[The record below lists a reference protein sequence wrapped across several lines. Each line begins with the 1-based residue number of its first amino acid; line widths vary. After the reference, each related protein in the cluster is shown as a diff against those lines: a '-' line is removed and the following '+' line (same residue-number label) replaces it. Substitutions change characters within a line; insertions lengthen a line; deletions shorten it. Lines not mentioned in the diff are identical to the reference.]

1 MEGKITL
8 KNIVGIRFKKL
19 GKIYFFNP
27 KEIKLQKGDK
37 IIVET
42 SQGEEYAEVLI
53 PNRYVEDE
61 KIVAPLK
68 KVLRIATNKD
78 IKRHEE
84 CKKIEKEAFKVCEE
98 KIKEHKLNMT
108 LTDVECKFDNSKMLF
123 YFTADGRVDFRELVK
138 DLAATY
144 KTRIE
149 LRQIGVRD
157 EVKRIGGNGVCGRE
171 LCCCTFLNDFETVSI
186 KMAKEQNISL
196 NPSKISGNCGR
207 LMCCLKYE
215 NEVYEDKLKH
225 LPNVGAI
232 VKTED
237 GVGEVDNIEILKEQL
252 RIKFKSEDGYT
263 YKKYDAKD
271 VKVIKDV
278 AREQI
283 DEEEIQNKKELEELE
298 KLEQEDKKVLG
309 GEKNGI

>member
-1 MEGKITL
+1 MEGKLTL

-53 PNRYVEDE
+53 QNRYVEDE

-123 YFTADGRVDFRELVK
+123 YFTADGRVDFRELVR
-138 DLAATY
+138 DLAAIY
-144 KTRIE
+144 RIRIE

>member
-1 MEGKITL
+1 ME
-8 KNIVGIRFKKL
+8 NIIGIRFKKL
-19 GKIYFFNP
+19 GKIYFFNS
-27 KEIKLQKGDK
+27 KGLKVKKGDK
-37 IIVET
+37 VIVET

-53 PNRYVEDE
+53 SSRFVENE

-68 KVLRIATNKD
+68 KVLRIANNKD
-78 IKRHEE
+78 TKRFEE

-98 KIKEHKLNMT
+98 KIKEHKLDMV
-108 LTDVECKFDNSKMLF
+108 LTEVECKFDNSKIIF
-123 YFTADGRVDFRELVK
+123 YFTADGRIDFRDLVR
-138 DLAATY
+138 DLAAIY

-149 LRQIGVRD
+149 MRQIGVRD

-171 LCCCTFLNDFETVSI
+171 LCCCTFLSDFETVSI

-215 NEVYEDKLKH
+215 NDVYEDKLKH

-232 VKTED
+232 VQTEE
-237 GVGEVDNIEILKEQL
+237 GEGEVDNIEILKEKL
-252 RIKFKSEDGYT
+252 RVKFKNEDGVYT

-278 AREQI
+278 AREQV

-309 GEKNGI
+309 GE